1 MIDTDIWGKAIVGMH
16 LFMACLFVF
25 QQLFPLEPLV
35 IEDQGEIIAEVN
47 HSAYILPIPGVT
59 FVDEVKL
66 NVLMN
71 DLDKQVYLAPTNA
84 VMDGGGRII
93 PEKPGMTLNRTIFKE
108 QFYRY
113 IVEGDLSRLEVPL
126 RSVHA
131 RVDSELLQ
139 SILEK
144 KIGSYFTYYNS
155 NNKNRSHNIG
165 LAAKAINNT
174 VVFPKETFSFNEVV
188 GKRTKEKGYL
198 RAPII
203 VRGEASEDI
212 GGGICQISSTLFN
225 AVDRAGL
232 EIIQRYSHSKSV
244 PYVPPGRDATVSWYG
259 PDFSFKN
266 KYNQPILIR
275 AFAHGGQVSIII
287 CSSDMVKHT
296 RREVPSASKRMP
308 EEIAKDLN
316 ANHM

>member
-1 MIDTDIWGKAIVGMH
+1 MGLHLIVA
-16 LFMACLFVF
+16 FLFVF
-25 QQLFPLEPLV
+25 QQFISQEPLV
-35 IEDQGEIIAEVN
+35 IEEQGQVIAEVN
-47 HSAYILPIPGVT
+47 PLEYTIPIPGVPL
-59 FVDEVKL
+59 VDNIKL
-66 NVLMN
+66 NALMD
-71 DLDKQVYLAPTNA
+71 DLNKRVYLAPLNA
-84 VMDGGGRII
+84 VIDGGGRII
-93 PEKPGMTLNRTIFKE
+93 SEQAGSKLNRTLFKE
-108 QFYRY
+108 QLYSY
-113 IVEGDLSRLEVPL
+113 IIEGNFSRLEVPL
-126 RSVHA
+126 QSVHA

-139 SILEK
+139 SIMEK
-144 KIGSYFTYYNS
+144 KIGNYFTYYNS

-174 VVFPKETFSFNEVV
+174 VIFPGETFSFNAVV

-232 EIIQRYSHSKSV
+232 QIVQRYSHSKNV
-244 PYVPPGRDATVSWYG
+244 TYVPPGRDATVSWYG
-259 PDFSFKN
+259 PDFSFTN

-287 CSSDMVKHT
+287 CSSDMVNDK
-296 RREVPSASKRMP
+296 RREVPSASKKMP